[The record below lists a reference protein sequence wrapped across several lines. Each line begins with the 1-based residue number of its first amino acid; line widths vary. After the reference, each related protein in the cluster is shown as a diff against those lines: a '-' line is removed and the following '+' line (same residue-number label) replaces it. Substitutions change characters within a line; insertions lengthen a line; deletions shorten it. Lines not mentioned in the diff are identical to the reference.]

1 MKAAHMP
8 TAEMVDDNVAR
19 VVFPLATFHVN
30 TNNENEPYET
40 IAWWLGVLAR
50 KETNERPKQTKRVR
64 NGSVR
69 KEAVA

>member
-19 VVFPLATFHVN
+19 VVFPLATFHVSM
-30 TNNENEPYET
+30 NNDNEPYET
-40 IAWWLGVLAR
+40 IAWWFGVLAR
-50 KETNERPKQTKRVR
+50 SDTNERPKQPKRVR